1 MEVLPA
7 VLPFMLISGL
17 IMSMI
22 NYDNLPGTSAFILA
36 IILGLSCGFPSGS
49 HVIAS
54 LRNRNLLSGK
64 CCQIILPLCNNVSPF
79 FLYSYIYGKYLSNY
93 MTFVELVFI
102 LYFPQIVFTAVLLI
116 LGIIR
121 NKFNKN
127 MATANSKSKQY
138 LYAAATDNSE
148 SKQYSYAAATDNSE
162 SKQYSY
168 AAATVTTSPSII
180 ETSVRS
186 ITSVGV
192 YMVIFS
198 ILIEFTKLLNPVTQ
212 TLVSPFFEISSGIKT
227 LYLSALD
234 IKTKLAL
241 IVCLT
246 SFGGL
251 CSIFQSY
258 DVIKEARLSFPKYV
272 LGKLFCSV
280 ICCIMFLIQ

>member
-22 NYDNLPGTSAFILA
+22 NYDNLPRTSAFILA

-93 MTFVELVFI
+93 MPFVELVFI
-102 LYFPQIVFTAVLLI
+102 LYLPQIVFTAVLLI
-116 LGIIR
+116 
-121 NKFNKN
+121 FNIVRKNFIKN
-127 MATANSKSKQY
+127 MATVKSESNQY
-138 LYAAATDNSE
+138 LYAAVTDNSE
-148 SKQYSYAAATDNSE
+148 SKQH
-162 SKQYSY
+162 SY
-168 AAATVTTSPSII
+168 AAATVTTNPSII

-212 TLVSPFFEISSGIKT
+212 TLVSPFFEISSGIKV

-234 IKTKLAL
+234 IKTKLTL

-251 CSIFQSY
+251 CAIFQSY
-258 DVIKEARLSFPKYV
+258 GVIKEARLSFPKYV

-280 ICCIMFLIQ
+280 ICGIMFLIR